1 MLFYILLEL
10 ANNIWEVE
18 TLFAFIVPC
27 IANIPIQAEWNQAVR
42 KMGVGGEQKGWRRE
56 VWGRGN
62 SPTQPAL
69 STLLL
74 LPHSLQGRNCSYPI
88 FPMAW
93 MRKTPSCGPIS
104 LLPNLIIILIYSKIL
119 GIVWSMNCTISF
131 NSIYAFRYVQA
142 SSLGRGTP
150 LKIYCNLKET
160 GESFVIIHTTQLRK
174 YKFCWQDIFLQIPAL
189 TASGLLGNLLNSLT
203 RICLRRST
211 SDIMYAGV
219 RPR

>member
-1 MLFYILLEL
+1 MKSGRVK
-10 ANNIWEVE
+10 N
-18 TLFAFIVPC
+18 
-27 IANIPIQAEWNQAVR
+27 
-42 KMGVGGEQKGWRRE
+42 GGGERAKRLKEGGG
-56 VWGRGN
+56 GRGN

-74 LPHSLQGRNCSYPI
+74 LPHSLHGPNCSYPI
-88 FPMAW
+88 FPMAR

-104 LLPNLIIILIYSKIL
+104 LLPNLIILIHSKIL

-160 GESFVIIHTTQLRK
+160 GESFVIIHTIQLRK

-211 SDIMYAGV
+211 SDIMYARM